1 MGRRR
6 ILAIDYLRTAV
17 ILLVLVHH
25 SVIAYAPY
33 ANFNAVHYLWGAP
46 IVDSRRWLGFDLL
59 TLFNDIFFMP
69 LMFFLSGLFVW
80 SSLQR
85 KGWREF
91 LRDRVVRLGLPF
103 LFVVTFV
110 MPLAYYPSF
119 LLSGENAHFL
129 AFWLQCFSIDNWPGG
144 PAWFVWLLLTF
155 DCVAAFLYKIFPT
168 LFTALGRMT
177 LHAGERPA
185 KSFVLLLII
194 SAAAYL
200 PMLLVFGPSRWF
212 TLGPF
217 SVQAS
222 RLLLYFVYFFAG
234 IAAGTDGVGQGMLA
248 PGGRLERQWMSWL
261 LVATAL
267 YWLVVS
273 FHVIPSHRWGRLSSL
288 AGHTIYGLAFLAS
301 CAATSISA
309 LALFLRFMNKPVLGL
324 DSLSPHTYGIYLIH
338 YVFVI
343 WLQYLLLE
351 ANLPAVAKAAMV
363 FTGTLA
369 LSWSTIATVRR
380 VPAVA
385 RII

>member
-1 MGRRR
+1 MGRQR

-17 ILLVLVHH
+17 ILLVLAHH

-33 ANFNAVHYLWGAP
+33 ADFNAAHYLWGAP
-46 IVDSRRWLGFDLL
+46 IVDSRRWMGFDLL

-69 LMFFLSGLFVW
+69 LMFFLSGLFVL

-91 LRDRVVRLGLPF
+91 LRDRVMRLGLPF

-119 LLSGENAHFL
+119 LLSGANAHFL
-129 AFWLQCFSIDNWPGG
+129 GFWRQCFSIDNWPCG

-155 DCVAAFLYKIFPT
+155 DCLVAFLYKIFPT
-168 LFTALGRMT
+168 LFTALGRTT
-177 LHAGERPA
+177 LHIRERPVRF
-185 KSFVLLLII
+185 FVFLMII

-200 PMLLVFGPSRWF
+200 PMVLAFGPSRWLTF
-212 TLGPF
+212 GPF

-234 IAAGTDGVGQGMLA
+234 ICAGADGAGQAMFT
-248 PGGRLERQWMSWL
+248 PGGRLERHWMNWL
-261 LVATAL
+261 LAATAL

-273 FHVIPSHRWGRLSSL
+273 FHVIPSRAWVPLSSI
-288 AGHTIYGLAFLAS
+288 AGDTIYGVAFLAS
-301 CAATSISA
+301 CGATSIGA
-309 LALFLRFMNKPVLGL
+309 LALFLRFMNKPVLWL
-324 DSLSPHTYGIYLIH
+324 NSLSPNAYGIYLIH

-343 WLQYLLLE
+343 WLQYLLLD
-351 ANLPAVAKAAMV
+351 ANLPAVAKAAIV
-363 FTGTLA
+363 FSATLA
-369 LSWSTIATVRR
+369 LSWGTIATVRR